1 MAEPARDLLNSDFFG
16 NMFENGMTD
25 MFVGI
30 AGNKQ
35 QYVMVFGQTVA
46 QFDGDPLGTG
56 ESIGE
61 DRLHD
66 PQS

>member
-1 MAEPARDLLNSDFFG
+1 
-16 NMFENGMTD
+16 MTD